1 LEDSKPTIT
10 VAVRALVEHLLRSG
24 DLRYD
29 LFGSVSALEGIRSHQ
44 QIQRQRPA
52 GYLSEV
58 PVSLTTTHE
67 VFQLCITGR
76 IDGVLVEDAR
86 TIIEEIKSTRRSI
99 EELAQNP
106 NPLHWGQA
114 KCYAYLWAVREQ
126 ISPVVVRLTYANPDG
141 GWIHSFEHTLT
152 RADLEA
158 FFNDLIAR
166 YTAWLVRQVRWCA
179 LRDQSIAALAFPFAD
194 YRKGQRD
201 MAVAVYRTIRERG
214 HLLVQAATGIGKTM
228 AVLFPAVKALGEKLT
243 AKVIFLTARTTGRL
257 AAESALRML
266 GDKGLRIKAVT
277 LTAKDKIC
285 FSPQSS
291 CTPDECACA
300 RGYYDRVHA
309 ALADAL
315 ELDALTREK
324 IEQVATAHQICPF
337 EFSLELADWAD
348 CVICDYNYAFSPGVV
363 LQRLF
368 EEQSGAHAV
377 LVDEAHNLVDRSREM
392 FSAQLS
398 KGPVLDLRRLLK
410 EPLPGIYRALG
421 RINTWMVGARRGS
434 CPNGQCTTTEA
445 LPVELVER
453 LGDFLRM
460 AEKWLALNI
469 RTDFREALLDF
480 FFEALRF
487 VRVAEGFDQ
496 RYAVIYDASGADFV
510 VKLFCIDPSHQLQ
523 LAWQRCRAAV
533 LFSATLTP
541 AGYFQT
547 VLGCSEHSVMLNL
560 SSPFAPA
567 NLAVMIADHISTLYR
582 EREDSCESVT
592 RIIVDWVRQHTG
604 HYLLFFPSYQYMQM
618 VYSCFAE
625 QCADIETLLQA
636 PEMDEAQ
643 RMQFL
648 SSFKQE
654 ADRTR
659 VGFAVMGG
667 IFGEGI
673 DLKGDHLAAVAIVG
687 VGLPGIN
694 PERDLIRAYY
704 DKVQGCGFA
713 FAYQFP
719 GINRVLQA
727 AGRVIRSEQD
737 RGMVLLIDRRY
748 KEPRYRALLPNHWQP
763 HAVGD
768 EARLKALVRSFWDGF
783 SC

>member
-1 LEDSKPTIT
+1 M
-10 VAVRALVEHLLRSG
+10 VEHLLRSG

-29 LFGSVSALEGIRSHQ
+29 LFGSVSALEGIRAHQ
-44 QIQRQRPA
+44 QIQRHRPD
-52 GYLSEV
+52 GYQPEV
-58 PVSLTTTHE
+58 PVSLTIPHE
-67 VFQLCITGR
+67 AFLLCIAGR
-76 IDGVLVEDAR
+76 IDGVLVEEAC
-86 TIIEEIKSTRRSI
+86 TIVEEIKSTRRSI
-99 EELAQNP
+99 EELTQNP

-114 KCYAYLWAVREQ
+114 KCYAYLWGVREKV
-126 ISPVVVRLTYANPDG
+126 SPVVVRLTYANPDG
-141 GWIHSFEHTLT
+141 GWTHSFEQTLT
-152 RADLEA
+152 AAELEA

-166 YTAWLVRQVRWCA
+166 YSAWLVRQVHW
-179 LRDQSIAALAFPFAD
+179 RDVRDRSVAVLAFPFTD

-228 AVLFPAVKALGEKLT
+228 AALFPAIKALADKL
-243 AKVIFLTARTTGRL
+243 AVKVIFLTARTTGRM
-257 AAESALRML
+257 AAESALHLL
-266 GDKGLRIKAVT
+266 GEKGLRIKSVS

-291 CTPDECACA
+291 CTPDECPYA
-300 RGYYDRVHA
+300 RGYYDKVQA
-309 ALADAL
+309 ALAQAL
-315 ELDALTREK
+315 EMDALTRET
-324 IEQVATAHQICPF
+324 IEQVAAAHQICPF
-337 EFSLELADWAD
+337 EFSLELAEWSD

-368 EEQSGAHAV
+368 EEQGGSHAV

-392 FSAQLS
+392 FSAQLA
-398 KGPVLDLRRLLK
+398 KGSVLALRRRLK
-410 EPLPGIYRALG
+410 TPLPGIYRALG
-421 RINTWMVGARRGS
+421 RINTWMLGARRRY
-434 CPNGQCTTTEA
+434 CPDGRCSATEA
-445 LPVELVER
+445 LPAELVER
-453 LGDFLRM
+453 LGDFLRL
-460 AEKWLALNI
+460 AEKWLTLNI
-469 RTDFREALLDF
+469 RTDFREVLLDF

-487 VRVAEGFDQ
+487 VRVAEGFDR
-496 RYAVIYDASGADFV
+496 RYAVIYDASGEDFY

-523 LAWQRCRAAV
+523 QAWRRCRAAV

-560 SSPFAPA
+560 PSPFAPA
-567 NLAVMIADHISTLYR
+567 NLAVMIADQISTLYK
-582 EREDSCESVT
+582 EREDSRESVT
-592 RIIVDWVRQHTG
+592 RVLADWVRQRTG

-618 VYSCFAE
+618 VYASFAE
-625 QCADIETLLQA
+625 RCADIETLLQA

-643 RMQFL
+643 RLRFL
-648 SSFKQE
+648 SSFRQE

-687 VGLPGIN
+687 VGLPGIC
-694 PERDLIRAYY
+694 PERDLIRTYY
-704 DKVQGCGFA
+704 DEAQGCGFA

-737 RGMVLLIDRRY
+737 HGMVLLIDRRY
-748 KEPRYRALLPNHWQP
+748 RERRYRALLPTHWRP
-763 HAVGD
+763 ETIGD
-768 EARLKALVRSFWDGF
+768 ASRFKTQVRSFWSGF
-783 SC
+783 SG